1 MKRKHK
7 KKIKKYI
14 ITVACLLIAVA
25 CVSNLGVLKTPIKF
39 IGDTLAVPVLKTV
52 LQTKPHNA
60 DTLSRTPEQTSACTT
75 TTTPTTTKEVTQND
89 TLAVSTSEAKGR
101 VISQTIDKSGST
113 DSLGD
118 VYIKNKTAKVISI
131 EKALSNSPDFKI
143 KLNSKKP
150 QVLIVHTHATES
162 FFDTQKQY
170 YTQKDVDNQRSE
182 DCTKNMVAIGEIVA
196 KKLNDA
202 GINTV
207 HSKVLHDKQS
217 YTGSYDRSRETI
229 QSYLKKYPSIKVVF
243 DLHRDAITEQDGDKI
258 CPIIDINGKTAGQIM
273 LVCGCESGPITG
285 YPNWQKNLRF
295 SLQLQKALET
305 TYPSFARPLLFTEK
319 KYNQDLCAQSVLIE
333 IGSDSNTLSQAKHSA
348 GLLSNVLIKFL
359 KNYS

>member
-25 CVSNLGVLKTPIKF
+25 CVSNLWVLKKPIKF
-39 IGDTLAVPVLKTV
+39 IGDTLAVPVLKAV
-52 LQTKPHNA
+52 LQTKSPSPDNFENS
-60 DTLSRTPEQTSACTT
+60 TEQTQSPTT
-75 TTTPTTTKEVTQND
+75 VTPTTAQKTTKSASISVSSSEV
-89 TLAVSTSEAKGR
+89 KGR
-101 VISQTIDKSGST
+101 VLSQTIDKSGAT

-118 VYIKNKTAKVISI
+118 VYIKNKTAKVISL
-131 EKALSNSPDFKI
+131 EKALSNSPKFKI

-162 FFDTQKQY
+162 FFDTQKEY
-170 YTQKDVDNQRSE
+170 YTQKDMDNQRSE
-182 DCTKNMVAIGEIVA
+182 DCAKNMVALGEIVA

-207 HSKVLHDKQS
+207 HSRVLHDAES

-229 QSYLKKYPSIKVVF
+229 QSYLKKHPSIKVVF
-243 DLHRDAITEQDGDKI
+243 DLHRDAITEEDGDKI
-258 CPIIDINGKTAGQIM
+258 CPIIDINDKTAGQIM

-305 TYPSFARPLLFTEK
+305 TYPSLARPLLFTEK

-333 IGSDSNTLSQAKHSA
+333 IGSDSNTLSQVKHSSR
-348 GLLSNVLIKFL
+348 LLSNVLIKFL

>member
-14 ITVACLLIAVA
+14 ITVISLLIAVA
-25 CVSNLGVLKTPIKF
+25 CVSKLSVLEKPVKF
-39 IGDTLAVPVLKTV
+39 IGDTLAVPVLQAV
-52 LQTKPHNA
+52 LQTKN
-60 DTLSRTPEQTSACTT
+60 DTPDTPISTSEQTSTSASVAQATA
-75 TTTPTTTKEVTQND
+75 PTTKQND
-89 TLAVSTSEAKGR
+89 TLAVSSSEIKGR
-101 VISQTIDKSGST
+101 VLAQTIDKSGAT

-118 VYIKNKTAKVISI
+118 VYIKNKTAKTISLA
-131 EKALSNSPDFKI
+131 KALSNNPEFKI

-162 FFDTQKQY
+162 FFDNQKEY
-170 YTQKDVDNQRSE
+170 YTQTDEDNQRSE
-182 DCTKNMVAIGEIVA
+182 DCEKNMVAIGKIVA
-196 KKLNDA
+196 KKLNNA

-207 HSKVLHDKQS
+207 HSSVLHDAQS
-217 YTGSYDRSRETI
+217 YTGSYDRSRATI

-243 DLHRDAITEQDGDKI
+243 DLHRDAITEEDGDKI
-258 CPIIDINGKTAGQIM
+258 CPIIDINDKTAGQIM

-305 TYPSFARPLLFTEK
+305 TYPSLARPLLFTEK

-359 KNYS
+359 KSYS